1 MLASKPSYSP
11 TKLLVAASI
20 CFASTVS
27 VATPAAAACQPG
39 QAGCVIPVGEA
50 APLAPTPPPTTT
62 TTTPVF
68 EDIDDDGKSWLPI
81 ILGLVALVGL
91 AYLLDLPPF
100 FDDDDPDS
108 P

>member
-20 CFASTVS
+20 CFASMVS
-27 VATPAAAACQPG
+27 IPAPAAAACQPG

-50 APLAPTPPPTTT
+50 APLSPTPPPTTT
-62 TTTPVF
+62 TTTPVY
-68 EDIDDDGKSWLPI
+68 EDVDDDGKSWLPI
-81 ILGLVALVGL
+81 ILGVLALGAL
-91 AYLLDLPPF
+91 AYFLI
-100 FDDDDPDS
+100 FDDDEPDS

>member
-20 CFASTVS
+20 CFASMAS
-27 VATPAAAACQPG
+27 ISTPAAAACQPG

-50 APLAPTPPPTTT
+50 APLSPTTSTTTTT

-68 EDIDDDGKSWLPI
+68 EDDDGGIGWLPI
-81 ILGLVALVGL
+81 LLGILALGAA
-91 AYLLDLPPF
+91 AYFLF